1 MKNYLD
7 YTVNILE
14 ELLNIPSPS
23 GDTSKIIGIVKHHFA
38 DLGLKT
44 KINAKNGLVVE
55 VKGEIEDKVKVISA
69 HVDTLGAMVKE
80 IKSNGRLRIAQ
91 IGGYSWHTVDG
102 ENCTISTMEGQKYTG
117 TILFDKTSVHNYGN
131 SPRDDKRDDKNM
143 EVRIDEIVHSKEDTE
158 ALGISVG
165 DFIYFNTRTEV
176 TKSGF
181 IKSRHLDDK
190 VSVAIILGV
199 CKYLKENKIKPKYTI
214 NFLISNYEEV
224 GHGAAYLPEKA
235 FEILAIDMASPG
247 EGQTSTEE
255 AVTICA
261 KDSSGPYDYDMRK
274 RLVEMAKEDYIDYK
288 IDIYN
293 HYNSDASAAVR
304 AGNMVRHGLIG
315 PGVDASHGYE
325 RTHKTGILNTL
336 KLLQRYIEE

>member
-117 TILFDKTSVHNYGN
+117 TILF
-131 SPRDDKRDDKNM
+131 
-143 EVRIDEIVHSKEDTE
+143 
-158 ALGISVG
+158 
-165 DFIYFNTRTEV
+165 
-176 TKSGF
+176 
-181 IKSRHLDDK
+181 
-190 VSVAIILGV
+190 IIM
-199 CKYLKENKIKPKYTI
+199 
-214 NFLISNYEEV
+214 
-224 GHGAAYLPEKA
+224 
-235 FEILAIDMASPG
+235 EIL
-247 EGQTSTEE
+247 
-255 AVTICA
+255 
-261 KDSSGPYDYDMRK
+261 R
-274 RLVEMAKEDYIDYK
+274 EMTKEMTK
-288 IDIYN
+288 IW
-293 HYNSDASAAVR
+293 
-304 AGNMVRHGLIG
+304 
-315 PGVDASHGYE
+315 
-325 RTHKTGILNTL
+325 
-336 KLLQRYIEE
+336 KLE

>member
-7 YTVNILE
+7 YTVDILE
-14 ELLNIPSPS
+14 ELLNIPSPT
-23 GDTSKIIGIVKHHFA
+23 GDTNKIIEVVRHHFM

-44 KINAKNGLVVE
+44 KINVKNGLCVE
-55 VKGEIEDKVKVISA
+55 LKGEIEDKIKVVSA

-80 IKSNGRLRIAQ
+80 IKSNGRLTLTQ
-91 IGGYSWHTVDG
+91 LGSYSWHSVDG
-102 ENCTISTMEGQKYTG
+102 ENCVISTLDGKKYTG
-117 TILFDKTSVHNYGN
+117 TILFNKSSVHNYGN
-131 SPRDDKRDDKNM
+131 APRDEKREDKNM
-143 EVRIDEIVHSKEDTE
+143 EVRIDELVYSKEDAE
-158 ALGISVG
+158 KLGISVG
-165 DFIYFNTRTEV
+165 DFVSFDTRTVV
-176 TKSGF
+176 TSNGF

-190 VSVAIILGV
+190 VSVATILGV
-199 CKYLKENKIKPKYTI
+199 AKYLTENKIRPKYTI

-224 GHGAAYLPEKA
+224 GHGASYLPEKA

-261 KDSSGPYDYDMRK
+261 KDSSGPYDFDMRK
-274 RLVEMAKEDYIDYK
+274 RLVEMAKEDGIDYK

-293 HYNSDASAAVR
+293 FYGSDASAAVR

-325 RTHKTGILNTL
+325 RTHKKGILNTL